1 MIDLHSHVLPGV
13 DDGVRDADEALA
25 LLASMARDG
34 VRMVAATPHLRA
46 DHPRVDPDE
55 LAGQVATLQ
64 ASADAAGIG
73 IELLVGGEVDMA
85 WAYRAGSDELRRV
98 SFRQRGTDLLLEAPY
113 GPLAPAFEGV
123 VALLHQRGYRVLLAH
138 PERNPTFKAEPRRL
152 SALVA
157 EGVLLQVG
165 ADSLTELP
173 RRSRTRRLASALVA
187 EGLAHVLASDSHGTG
202 APGRHPSLSAAG
214 AVAERLAPGSARRLL
229 VDAPAAVL
237 AGEPLPRQRLASG
250 RAARARARRR
260 ARRPA

>member
-55 LAGQVATLQ
+55 LAGQVAALQ
-64 ASADAAGIG
+64 ASADAAGID
-73 IELLVGGEVDMA
+73 IELFVGGEVDMA
-85 WAYRAGSDELRRV
+85 WAYRAGIDELRRV

-138 PERNPTFKAEPRRL
+138 PERNPTFKVEPRRL

-157 EGVLLQVG
+157 DGVLLQVG

-202 APGRHPSLSAAG
+202 SGRHPSLSAAG

-237 AGEPLPRQRLASG
+237 AGEALPRQRLAGG
-250 RAARARARRR
+250 RAARARARGRS
-260 ARRPA
+260 RRPA